1 MISNAPQFPSVS
13 IIFNLVN
20 IIIKIPKTIQT
31 IGIPIKTAIPASNVN
46 SYAEK
51 KPYLLIVNIRIIINN
66 GIEIIHIRLVI
77 CSNFSTTNSFSSTD
91 IGFQTEINPFP
102 TILTQIAIKTRSIG
116 RVLRIHPITL
126 SNYMRIQWARN
137 GPY

>member
-31 IGIPIKTAIPASNVN
+31 IGIPTMTAIPASNVN

-51 KPYLLIVNIRIIINN
+51 KPYLLTVNIRIIINN
-66 GIEIIHIRLVI
+66 GIEIIHIE
-77 CSNFSTTNSFSSTD
+77 
-91 IGFQTEINPFP
+91 IGHLF
-102 TILTQIAIKTRSIG
+102 
-116 RVLRIHPITL
+116 
-126 SNYMRIQWARN
+126 
-137 GPY
+137 